1 MWLLLDQRGYWED
14 CGRPGTSE
22 NDKTKEENIHNK
34 VMLAEMTFPPTCI
47 IVILHMIV

>member
-14 CGRPGTSE
+14 CGKPGTSE

-34 VMLAEMTFPPTCI
+34 VMLAEMTFSSTCI
-47 IVILHMIV
+47 IVILHMII